1 MVGLFKMLGYAV
13 KGALNPVTQLMVAGN
28 APKIIMNIT
37 GKPCSQRQLRSLE
50 GLVES
55 ARQYKISDTKHDYA
69 FQVLHT
75 EFINEDMN
83 HDWDNVE
90 NIKLLQQQIRVS
102 AIKAIQDGL
111 IQNSYVI
118 SLYDE
123 GL

>member
-1 MVGLFKMLGYAV
+1 S
-13 KGALNPVTQLMVAGN
+13 
-28 APKIIMNIT
+28 IT

-50 GLVES
+50 GLLES

-69 FQVLHT
+69 FQVLYD
-75 EFINEDMN
+75 EFINEDIN
-83 HDWDNVE
+83 HGWDNVE

-123 GL
+123 